1 MFAKCFCADK
11 KLSIEI
17 IKNSAI
23 LYTLNE
29 TVFCSFI
36 AVSEKVLGQMQKWC
50 FFFTDFFYNECQEE
64 KFFSSEAD
72 CKNGHFLKGFTRKR
86 YLKRKFWF

>member
-36 AVSEKVLGQMQKWC
+36 AVSEKVLGQMQK
-50 FFFTDFFYNECQEE
+50 
-64 KFFSSEAD
+64 
-72 CKNGHFLKGFTRKR
+72 
-86 YLKRKFWF
+86 